1 MKSLPLASLALVA
14 SLSLTSCASSPSLE
28 DQAKLI
34 EYEMCLEMSVDEYNR
49 TQEEVMDLGSGNWR
63 IEKSMSLD
71 YKKAFESR
79 LNACK
84 HLRP

>member
-1 MKSLPLASLALVA
+1 VKVLPLALLTLVA
-14 SLSLTSCASSPSLE
+14 SLSLTGCASSPSLE
-28 DQAKLI
+28 DQTKLI
-34 EYEMCLEMSVDEYNR
+34 EYEKCLEMSVDEYNR
-49 TQEEVMDLGSGNWR
+49 TQEAVMDLGSGNWR
-63 IEKSMSLD
+63 IEQSMSLN